1 VIEMFTDQDMLTLE
15 SYIREILEIQRKLTK
30 MTETALGEKAFP
42 AAGDSRRK
50 VQSIR
55 NKAGHGKPQRIKIGE
70 LFNLCEALSLNWSEV
85 LAEAKA
91 KTIAGKK
98 EY

>member
-1 VIEMFTDQDMLTLE
+1 MFTEEDMLTLE
-15 SYIREILEIQRKLTK
+15 SHIREILEAQRRRIK
-30 MTETALGEKAFP
+30 MTETELGKRAFP
-42 AAGDSRRK
+42 SAGDSRRK

-91 KTIAGKK
+91 KIMREMIEG
-98 EY
+98 